1 VKAITFELE
10 PSFDSSPG
18 SEPTLVIRLSV
29 GLDLALDM
37 LPYPTARR
45 SVITRLV
52 FQNAAG
58 RLGDRARR
66 GQGILLSQLQIVGQS
81 VPDLIVYPSMAPSR
95 LQVDGFLGLDF
106 FSQFDVVE
114 WHPKT
119 WLVRLT
125 IE

>member
-1 VKAITFELE
+1 VRAIAFEVE
-10 PSFDSSPG
+10 PSFDSSPATA
-18 SEPTLVIRLSV
+18 PTLVIRLSV

-45 SVITRLV
+45 SVVTRLV
-52 FQNAAG
+52 FQNAAAL
-58 RLGDRARR
+58 LGNEARR
-66 GQGILLSQLQIVGQS
+66 GQGVLLSRLQIVGQS

-106 FSQFDVVE
+106 FSQFDLVE
-114 WHPKT
+114 WRPKT
-119 WLVRLT
+119 WQMRLT